1 MQNAGVTSDDN
12 EQPDGPDWPTV
23 RRRIVRNSAAVGF
36 AVGVYGL
43 SFGALAV
50 AGGFAVWQAMVLS
63 LVMFTGG
70 SQFAY
75 IGVVAS
81 GGSAA
86 SAAAAAL
93 LLGARNT
100 LYGVSMR
107 PVARARGWRWPLAAQ
122 LTIDESTAMALANED
137 PNEPRAGRTAFWAT
151 GIAVYVGWNLATL
164 AGALGAASLGDPG
177 RWGLDAMVPAAFL
190 ALLWPRL
197 TSRQAVT
204 VALGAA
210 ALAIV
215 TTPLLPPGVPVLL
228 GAVVSG
234 AAALL
239 GGTHR
244 DDAAPPTGAIASEEA
259 G

>member
-1 MQNAGVTSDDN
+1 M
-12 EQPDGPDWPTV
+12 
-23 RRRIVRNSAAVGF
+23 
-36 AVGVYGL
+36 GVYGL

-50 AGGFAVWQAMVLS
+50 AGGFATWQAVVLS
-63 LVMFTGG
+63 ALMFTGG

-81 GGSAA
+81 GGGAL

-107 PVARARGWRWPLAAQ
+107 PVVAARGWRWPVAAQ
-122 LTIDESTAMALANED
+122 LTIDESTAMALAHAD
-137 PNEPRAGRTAFWAT
+137 PREPRAGRTAFWAT

-197 TSRQAVT
+197 TSRSTIT
-204 VALGAA
+204 VALAAA
-210 ALAIV
+210 ALAVV
-215 TTPLLPPGVPVLL
+215 TTPLLPPGLPVLL
-228 GAVVSG
+228 GAVVAG
-234 AAALL
+234 VAAFWGPATKKTDDPGVPVTSTGSP
-239 GGTHR
+239 GGS
-244 DDAAPPTGAIASEEA
+244 D
-259 G
+259 

>member
-1 MQNAGVTSDDN
+1 MNRT
-12 EQPDGPDWPTV
+12 EDWPGH
-23 RRRIVRNSAAVGF
+23 RRRIIRDSSAVGF
-36 AVGVYGL
+36 AVGIYGL

-50 AGGFAVWQAMVLS
+50 AGGFATWQAMVLS
-63 LVMFTGG
+63 MIMFTGG

-81 GGSAA
+81 GGSAV

-107 PVARARGWRWPLAAQ
+107 PVVQARGWRWPLAAQ
-122 LTIDESTAMALANED
+122 LTIDESTAMALANENPD
-137 PNEPRAGRTAFWAT
+137 EPRAGRTAFWAT

-197 TSRQAVT
+197 TSRRAVT
-204 VALGAA
+204 VALSAA

-228 GAVVSG
+228 GAVVAG

-239 GGTHR
+239 GDARR
-244 DDAAPPTGAIASEEA
+244 DDAAPPAGATPSEEA